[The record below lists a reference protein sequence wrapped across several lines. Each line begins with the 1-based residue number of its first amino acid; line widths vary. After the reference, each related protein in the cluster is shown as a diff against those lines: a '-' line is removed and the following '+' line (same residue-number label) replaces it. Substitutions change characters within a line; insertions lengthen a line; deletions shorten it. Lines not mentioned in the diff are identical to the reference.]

1 MTISF
6 ALPYFLDTD
15 QHVLSPW
22 CCNQAFT
29 HMLAVFDQLSNELSF
44 HYEIDS
50 GTLLGAVKLNNFIP
64 WDVDGDLFVSSHAI
78 FDFFQ
83 SGQKGTEYLEKEG
96 ISGMIVVI
104 IVGESINVISLIP
117 LN

>member
-1 MTISF
+1 
-6 ALPYFLDTD
+6 
-15 QHVLSPW
+15 
-22 CCNQAFT
+22 
-29 HMLAVFDQLSNELSF
+29 MLTVFDKLSNELRF

-83 SGQKGTEYLEKEG
+83 PGQRGTESLEKEG

-104 IVGESINVISLIP
+104 IVGELINKEFFMTLKD
-117 LN
+117 L

>member
-1 MTISF
+1 
-6 ALPYFLDTD
+6 
-15 QHVLSPW
+15 
-22 CCNQAFT
+22 
-29 HMLAVFDQLSNELSF
+29 MLTVFDRLSNELSF

-64 WDVDGDLFVSSHAI
+64 WDVDGDLFVSSYAI

-83 SGQKGTEYLEKEG
+83 PGQKGAESLQIEG

-104 IVGESINVISLIP
+104 IVGESIYELENLSLIP
-117 LN
+117 MNTKFLFFSLLQ

>member
-1 MTISF
+1 
-6 ALPYFLDTD
+6 
-15 QHVLSPW
+15 
-22 CCNQAFT
+22 
-29 HMLAVFDQLSNELSF
+29 MLAVFDQLSNELSF

-83 SGQKGTEYLEKEG
+83 PGQGGTESLEKEG

-104 IVGESINVISLIP
+104 IVGESMNEYL
-117 LN
+117 

>member
-1 MTISF
+1 
-6 ALPYFLDTD
+6 
-15 QHVLSPW
+15 
-22 CCNQAFT
+22 
-29 HMLAVFDQLSNELSF
+29 MLAVFDQLSNELSF

-83 SGQKGTEYLEKEG
+83 PGQRGTESLEKEG
-96 ISGMIVVI
+96 ISGMIVVS
-104 IVGESINVISLIP
+104 IVRKSINKDVI
-117 LN
+117 